1 MNPHWRSE
9 PWSDVR
15 YPLHT
20 RSTCMAYR
28 HDGEVIGCA
37 NQEDLELITRAI
49 DQTRPPS
56 MAGVKTFTVTTS
68 LSVLRGDEQRIEDA
82 LPALSDELC
91 RLLPGAVRVT
101 MSLSERGRQQRLF
114 PSPQPDR
121 RAPLPAGGEVS
132 PTPTQESTGSRDQ
145 HLTPHMVEIIQAI
158 KGGSR
163 TVKEI
168 QAMCTFSEKFVR
180 ANLEDLVSRRVL
192 AFSRGNRGNVYKV
205 LEES

>member
-9 PWSDVR
+9 PWADAR

-37 NQEDLELITRAI
+37 NQEDLEMVTRAI
-49 DQTRPPS
+49 DQTLPPS
-56 MAGVKTFTVTTS
+56 MAGVKTFTITTS
-68 LSVLRGDEQRIEDA
+68 LFVLRGDEQRIEDA

-114 PSPQPDR
+114 PSHQPDR
-121 RAPLPAGGEVS
+121 QAPLPAGGEVS
-132 PTPTQESTGSRDQ
+132 PTPAQEPTGSRDQ
-145 HLTPHMVEIIQAI
+145 HLTPHMMEIIQAI

-168 QAMCTFSEKFVR
+168 QAMCAFSEKFVR
-180 ANLEDLVSRRVL
+180 DNLGELVSRRVL